1 MKLITYN
8 SECYLVFKMEDF
20 TFGSIL
26 ASLIASV
33 LFGGATYLFVKKKAS
48 NMQDNEID
56 DTEVLGSIEQEID
69 INSVAD
75 STEQHLKVSKSRI
88 EGGISQKISKKK
100 V

>member
-1 MKLITYN
+1 MQLLPYS
-8 SECYLVFKMEDF
+8 SECYLVFKMEGF

-26 ASLIASV
+26 ASLIASA

-48 NMQDNEID
+48 SVQDNEID

-69 INSVAD
+69 ID
-75 STEQHLKVSKSRI
+75 SAVDSAEQHLKVSKSRI

-100 V
+100 T